1 MESQNTQYQSALEE
15 LTSDHDCL
23 TAGLRS
29 ELDTIKAQLAK
40 ATTVIQDRSA
50 ESAQLQD
57 SHDAEIARLRQS
69 AIDQAT
75 NAQQDSRSK
84 SSSDLINDLRSE
96 LSTQFGVSSALRCHL
111 SDSKSEL
118 DKVEIDLDRLRSDFA
133 HCDHQ
138 YSATKAELVSCQ
150 DELA

>member
-1 MESQNTQYQSALEE
+1 M
-15 LTSDHDCL
+15 
-23 TAGLRS
+23 
-29 ELDTIKAQLAK
+29 K
-40 ATTVIQDRSA
+40 DRSA
-50 ESAQLQD
+50 ESSHLQD

-75 NAQQDSRSK
+75 KAQQELNTIRAELQDSRSK
-84 SSSDLINDLRSE
+84 SSSDLINDLHSE

-133 HCDHQ
+133 NCDHQ
-138 YSATKAELVSCQ
+138 YSATKAELASC
-150 DELA
+150 